1 VITYFYRLKLCSNRS
16 RFTRIIKMSA
26 YKGIILLFL
35 MQCFLVGSNQIK
47 AQVKSIASD
56 KKVFVEEASDAIK
69 LDGVLD
75 EATWQNAVA
84 GKDFHQIFPYDTSLA
99 VTKTQFKLSYD
110 EKNLYVAIIARDA
123 KEGGYVTESL
133 RRDFRGRGYDGVSV
147 VIDPFQD
154 KNNAFLFGINPFG
167 VQREGLVANGGTIR
181 GSMSLSWDNK
191 WYAFSKIYPDEKYWI
206 AEMAIPFKTLRYKEG
221 LDQWNI
227 NLYRIDSKTGERSS
241 WMPLARNLRPYNLGM
256 TGKML
261 WDKPTKKPGANVS
274 IIPYIAGGVSKNHLA
289 GEPTNSNFNIGG
301 DAKVAI
307 TPSLNLDLTFNPDF
321 SQVEV
326 DEQVTNLDRFEIGFP
341 ERRQFFLE
349 NGDLFANFGLRN
361 QRPFFSRRIGVAID
375 TATGQN
381 VQNDI
386 LFGARLSGRINKDW
400 RIGLLNM
407 QAAKDDQIQLPSI
420 NYLVTAL
427 QRRVWEK
434 SNLGFIFINKQAI
447 GNSTDERD
455 ISQMYN
461 RLAGVDFNYVS
472 DDNRWFGKTFY
483 HHSFNNEKNN
493 KSYSHGASL
502 NYTTQNLSY
511 GWEHRVIGDDFNPEV
526 GFTPR
531 RGYTSINPEIQ
542 YLFFPKNSSVVV
554 SHGPGFETEHIWN
567 RDGLYTDRNIEFNY
581 EVGFQN
587 LSTLRMSLQ
596 QDYTYLFFSFDP
608 SRSGGL
614 RLPEGTGYTYNSYR
628 ISYNS
633 DERKAFNYEI
643 STSGGEYYA
652 GSLYRFSSE
661 FNYRFQPYGT
671 ISALFSYNRVDQPE
685 PYSDAN
691 IFLVSPR
698 FDFTFTKSLFFTT
711 FLQYNSQFDNININS
726 RLQWRFK
733 PVSDLFL
740 VYTDNY
746 FYDFTDR
753 TNNFNVK
760 NRALVLK
767 LTYWFNL

>member
-1 VITYFYRLKLCSNRS
+1 MF
-16 RFTRIIKMSA
+16 
-26 YKGIILLFL
+26 YKGSYQLFLLFILLL
-35 MQCFLVGSNQIK
+35 QTYNVSGQT
-47 AQVKSIASD
+47 KSIAAN
-56 KKVFVEEASDAIK
+56 KKVFIKEATEAIK

-75 EATWQNAVA
+75 EPTWQDAIA

-99 VTKTQFKLSYD
+99 VTKTNFKLSYD
-110 EKNLYVAIIARDA
+110 DKNLYVAIIAFD
-123 KEGGYVTESL
+123 KEEGGYVTESL

-154 KNNAFLFGINPFG
+154 QNNAFLFGINPFG
-167 VQREGLVANGGTIR
+167 VQREGLVSNGGTIR

-191 WYAFSKIYPDEKYWI
+191 WYAFSKIYPKEKYWI
-206 AEMAIPFKTLRYKEG
+206 AEMAIPFKTLRFKEG
-221 LDQWNI
+221 KDQWNI

-241 WMPLARNLRPYNLGM
+241 WMPLARNLRPYNLGK
-256 TGKML
+256 TGKVI
-261 WDKPTKKPGANVS
+261 WDKPTKKPGANIS
-274 IIPYIAGGVSKNHLA
+274 LIPYITSGISKNHLA
-289 GEPTNSNFNIGG
+289 GEESKSSFAAGG
-301 DAKVAI
+301 DAKIAI

-349 NGDLFANFGLRN
+349 NGDLFANFGIDD

-386 LFGARLSGRINKDW
+386 LMGARLSGRINKDW

-407 QAAKDDQIQLPSI
+407 QGAKDESIQLPSI
-420 NYLVTAL
+420 NYMATAL
-427 QRRVWEK
+427 ERRIGQK
-434 SNLGFIFINKQAI
+434 SNLGFIFINKQAT
-447 GNSTDERD
+447 GN
-455 ISQMYN
+455 ISGENDLSNVYN
-461 RLAGVDFNYVS
+461 RVAGADFNYVS

-483 HHSFNNEKNN
+483 HHSFDSENGDGN
-493 KSYSHGASL
+493 YSHGLSI
-502 NYTTQNLSY
+502 NYTTQKLSY
-511 GWEHRVIGDDFNPEV
+511 GWTHRVIGENFNPEV

-531 RGYTSINPEIQ
+531 RGYRSFSPEVS
-542 YLFFPKNSSVVV
+542 YLFFPKNSKSIV
-554 SHGPGFETEHIWN
+554 SHGPGVDTENIWN
-567 RDGLYTDRNIEFNY
+567 SNGLYTDRNIALNY
-581 EVGFQN
+581 EVNFQN
-587 LSTLRMSLQ
+587 LSRLEFALE
-596 QDYTYLFFSFDP
+596 QDFTYLFFPFDP
-608 SRSGGL
+608 SRSGGEK
-614 RLPEGTGYTYNSYR
+614 LPEGNSYTYNSYS

-633 DERKAFNYEI
+633 DERKAFNYQLE
-643 STSGGEYYA
+643 TTGGQYYA
-652 GSLYRFSSE
+652 GSLYSFSSE
-661 FNYRFQPYGT
+661 FNYRIQPYGT
-671 ISALFSYNRVDQPE
+671 ISCTFNYTRVNQPE
-685 PYSDAN
+685 PYSDAD
-691 IFLVSPR
+691 IYLVSPR
-698 FDFTFTKSLFFTT
+698 FDFTFTKSIFFTT
-711 FLQYNSQFDNININS
+711 FLQYNSQFDNINVNS

-746 FYDFTDR
+746 FYDFRDR